1 MSIPF
6 KAIPKH
12 KPIPGYSGETLIPPQ
27 VLDRPIGELIRE
39 ARRLSVEQVEHI
51 LAYQREHR
59 VRFGEAAIALQLAT
73 GDDVL
78 WALSQQFHYP
88 YAPSEGA
95 RFHDELV
102 VASDPFSDHA
112 ERFRELRSQL
122 LMGVLAPEQR
132 RRALAVLSPDV
143 GDGKSFFAANMAVS
157 FSHLGARTLLI
168 DADMRTPRIHELFRL
183 SNDFG
188 LSSVLAARVS
198 DHTIH
203 QVGELPSLHVLPAG
217 PLPPNPLEL
226 IQRSAFSVLMQ
237 ELLAKF
243 DHIVVDTPAAVHGA
257 DARVLAAKC
266 GAAMVIGRRGS
277 TRMKSLQALV
287 DQVARGP
294 AISAGVLINEY

>member
-6 KAIPKH
+6 KAIAKQRPV
-12 KPIPGYSGETLIPPQ
+12 PGYSGETLIPPQ

-39 ARRLSVEQVEHI
+39 ARQLSVEQVEQI

-88 YAPSEGA
+88 YAPSEGT

-102 VASDPFSDHA
+102 VASDPFCDHA

-203 QVGELPSLHVLPAG
+203 RVDELPSLHVLPAG

-226 IQRSAFSVLMQ
+226 IQRSGFAVLMQ
-237 ELLAKF
+237 ELLVKF
-243 DHIVVDTPAAVHGA
+243 DHVVVDTPAAVHGA

-266 GAAMVIGRRGS
+266 GAAMVIGRRGT

-287 DQVARGP
+287 EQVGRGP